1 MPFFANCV
9 ASYSRYK
16 LMHADMDFIRQR
28 HNLGNRDLCSMF
40 ISSIPKPQSGKTVF
54 FQWKQAG
61 IISRGSYFSLS
72 TFLHDLLEDMR
83 QATTSPTTTL
93 ERRLKEKFVNCASYI
108 ESFWMS
114 LIRALLNYTK
124 KEVWR
129 STQIESR
136 EGLQSCFKCSDNET
150 LF

>member
-1 MPFFANCV
+1 MPFFVNWV
-9 ASYSRYK
+9 ASYSRHK
-16 LMHADMDFIRQR
+16 FMHADMDSIVQR
-28 HNLGNRDLCSMF
+28 HNLDNRDLCSIF

-61 IISRGSYFSLS
+61 IISRSSYFSLS
-72 TFLHDLLEDMR
+72 TFLHDLLEDMQ
-83 QATTSPTTTL
+83 QATTSTTTL
-93 ERRLKEKFVNCASYI
+93 ERRLKDKFVSKASYI

-129 STQIESR
+129 STHR
-136 EGLQSCFKCSDNET
+136 
-150 LF
+150 